1 MFDLDT
7 WSQAASLV
15 FQWGNLLLIVGTALV
30 GLVTGLLPGIG
41 PLNTLPLF
49 IPLTFA
55 MQPHMGILVLA
66 VLYVSSVYG
75 GSISA
80 ILLNTP
86 GTASSAATCFDGYP
100 MAQQGKAG
108 VAIGLSM
115 MSSLLGGA
123 IGMVFLIFF
132 SPVVADVALKFQP
145 AEYFMLAALGLVLI
159 ATSARGSVLK
169 SLVIGCLGFTASS
182 VGMDVMTGQSRFAF
196 GSTYLQGGL
205 PFVPLVVGLFAFSE
219 VLCLVEKG
227 QGTIAEKGELSGGIW
242 EGLKAIRN
250 HLGTLVR
257 SSLVG
262 LGIGTIPGEGA
273 AVANFTAYLIEVR
286 SSKNPETFGTGNPA
300 GVVAAEAS
308 NNACVAGTLIPTLTL
323 GIPGGGVAAIF
334 MGGLM
339 MHGLNPGMELFTR
352 NKDVLYTLFFGLAV
366 GNFLIFLC
374 GVGLAKVFARITT
387 VPVNLLVPGIIILG
401 VVSTYLYRSNFTD
414 VLVAIVAGIF
424 GYVLRRQGY
433 SLVPLL
439 VGFILAP
446 IAERSFFQALIIAD
460 GSYLTFV
467 RRPISAILFAL
478 IVLAIFLP
486 PLLQH
491 LRRRGKEG

>member
-1 MFDLDT
+1 
-7 WSQAASLV
+7 
-15 FQWGNLLLIVGTALV
+15 
-30 GLVTGLLPGIG
+30 
-41 PLNTLPLF
+41 
-49 IPLTFA
+49 
-55 MQPHMGILVLA
+55 
-66 VLYVSSVYG
+66 
-75 GSISA
+75 
-80 ILLNTP
+80 
-86 GTASSAATCFDGYP
+86 
-100 MAQQGKAG
+100 
-108 VAIGLSM
+108 
-115 MSSLLGGA
+115 
-123 IGMVFLIFF
+123 
-132 SPVVADVALKFQP
+132 
-145 AEYFMLAALGLVLI
+145 
-159 ATSARGSVLK
+159 
-169 SLVIGCLGFTASS
+169 
-182 VGMDVMTGQSRFAF
+182 
-196 GSTYLQGGL
+196 
-205 PFVPLVVGLFAFSE
+205 
-219 VLCLVEKG
+219 
-227 QGTIAEKGELSGGIW
+227 
-242 EGLKAIRN
+242 
-250 HLGTLVR
+250 
-257 SSLVG
+257 
-262 LGIGTIPGEGA
+262 
-273 AVANFTAYLIEVR
+273 
-286 SSKNPETFGTGNPA
+286 
-300 GVVAAEAS
+300 
-308 NNACVAGTLIPTLTL
+308 
-323 GIPGGGVAAIF
+323 VAAIF